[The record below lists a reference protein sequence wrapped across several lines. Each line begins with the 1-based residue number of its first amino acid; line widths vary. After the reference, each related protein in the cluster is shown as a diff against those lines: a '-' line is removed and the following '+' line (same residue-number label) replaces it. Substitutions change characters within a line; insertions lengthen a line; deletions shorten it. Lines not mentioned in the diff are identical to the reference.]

1 MIAGYGLILASS
13 VGERDGMAMERTKVD
28 GEPVAE
34 VFQYGETGARTFT
47 VFGEQQVPIVF
58 ARKCPLRVR
67 LAGVHRCATEPLTDE
82 VSPPRAVV
90 AWSA

>member
-13 VGERDGMAMERTKVD
+13 VGERDGMALELTKVD
-28 GEPVAE
+28 GERVAE
-34 VFQYGETGARTFT
+34 VFQDSVDGARTFT

-67 LAGVHRCATEPLTDE
+67 LVGTAPGAVRAWRRCVVVRAIPQHRI
-82 VSPPRAVV
+82 S
-90 AWSA
+90 